1 MLVRLQITELASPLR
16 YMPDLTLFIML
27 IGISPNYTSNGLKV
41 DPCQN
46 EKGQTVTSQMADNPP
61 VRFILFGAL
70 AKSLVLFRGPLLEGL
85 VEAGWEVHAAAN
97 AIEKDVDTMEGLKS
111 LNVTPHSIP
120 IERTG
125 MNVVTDIKT
134 LIAIVRVFR
143 RVQPQAILGYTIK
156 PVIWGVI
163 AAWIVRVPRRYAMI
177 TGLGYAFTGQAT
189 GRRRVIQAL
198 ARTLYRAA
206 LSRATGIFF
215 QNPDDAA
222 LFKELGLL
230 PAGVSV
236 TIVDGSGVDLRY
248 YQPQP
253 LPALPLRFLL
263 IARLLGDKGVRE
275 YAEAASIIR
284 ARHPDVEFH
293 LVGGMDPNP
302 DAISAE
308 EVGQWL
314 AGGTIVYHGEQSDVR
329 PFLADCHVYVLP
341 SYREGTPRT
350 VLEAMAT
357 GRPIITTDVP
367 GCRETVTPG
376 VNGLLISPRNSA
388 ALVAALQSFIDDPAK
403 IGAMAKAGRA
413 LVRKRYAADIVVAKM
428 LAAMDV

>member
-1 MLVRLQITELASPLR
+1 MPVLAAL
-16 YMPDLTLFIML
+16 IML
-27 IGISPNYTSNGLKV
+27 IGRSPNNALNEQKV
-41 DPCQN
+41 DQYQN
-46 EKGQTVTSQMADNPP
+46 EKGQTVISQMANNPP
-61 VRFILFGAL
+61 VKFILIGAL
-70 AKSLVLFRGPLLEGL
+70 AKSLILFRAPLLEGL
-85 VEAGWEVHAAAN
+85 GESGWEVHAAAN
-97 AIEKDVDTMEGLKS
+97 AIEKDVDTMESLKN

-120 IERTG
+120 IKRTG
-125 MNVVTDIKT
+125 MNVVTDIQT
-134 LIAIVRVFR
+134 LISMVRVFR
-143 RVQPQAILGYTIK
+143 KVQPQAILGYTIK

-163 AAWIVRVPRRYAMI
+163 AAWIVGVPRRYAMI

-198 ARTLYRAA
+198 VRTLYRAA

-230 PAGVSV
+230 PAGVPV
-236 TIVDGSGVDLRY
+236 TIVDGSGVDLRHY
-248 YQPQP
+248 KPHP
-253 LPALPLRFLL
+253 LPAFPLRFLL

-284 ARHPDVEFH
+284 AQHPDVEFH

-308 EVGQWL
+308 DLGQWL
-314 AGGTIVYHGEQSDVR
+314 AGGAIVYHGEQSDVR

-357 GRPIITTDVP
+357 GRAIITTDVP

-376 VNGLLISPRNSA
+376 VNGLLISPRDSA
-388 ALVAALQSFIDDPAK
+388 ALVSAMQSLIDDPAK
-403 IGAMAKAGRA
+403 IGTMAKAGHE
-413 LVRKRYAADIVVAKM
+413 LVRKRYAADKVVAKM